1 MTKFTIVI
9 LVLIFLS
16 FSSEHVVIEVKIILE
31 SIWHEH
37 IVHILSQV
45 HSHIDL
51 VAELVLFFLIKVA
64 FLRGNAAS
72 KNVEKG
78 LGFHGLDDGTGL
90 VGLLVLLLLLDLLL
104 GWVLGL
110 VSPRDG
116 CSLNSLHLILGVGLV
131 DDLEREDLLGE
142 VLILAEVELDGEGL
156 AGLGV
161 GGIRLLLLAL
171 NVAQVV
177 LENGLVLLLDQFK
190 DHLVVLDGTVPEVG
204 NALLS
209 LEVLYINCL
218 HLFLL
223 LRLFSGLLLGEVLSV
238 VGLKLGIVSG
248 ELSLVGSELSHGTLY
263 DLLSDLIQG
272 ALLLKNLGLN
282 GFDFQVKLV
291 R

>member
-1 MTKFTIVI
+1 MTKFIVI
-9 LVLIFLS
+9 LVLIFVS

-72 KNVEKG
+72 KHVEKG

-142 VLILAEVELDGEGL
+142 VLILAEVELDCEGL

-177 LENGLVLLLDQFK
+177 LENGLVLLLDQLK

-223 LRLFSGLLLGEVLSV
+223 LRLLSGLLLGEVLSV
-238 VGLKLGIVSG
+238 VGLKLGIVSC

-282 GFDFQVKLV
+282 GFDFQVELV